1 MRPAGSRGCCGR
13 RAALGRAD
21 PGSGWGRR
29 VSSTHAGAAGRAQG
43 AGRSMA
49 EAQQSRMQAAIDS
62 MVHGLERENIRKM
75 QATALEES
83 GLWLPAAHSQPALFP
98 ALQGHMFRC
107 SADCCE
113 NDKASMQ
120 QVHHCIERCHAPL
133 AQAQAV
139 VTKELERFQDRLA
152 RCTMHCNDK
161 AKDSLDSG
169 SKEQQVKQQL
179 ESCVTKCV
187 DDHMHLIPSM
197 TKKMK
202 ETLAA
207 ITQ

>member
-1 MRPAGSRGCCGR
+1 
-13 RAALGRAD
+13 
-21 PGSGWGRR
+21 
-29 VSSTHAGAAGRAQG
+29 
-43 AGRSMA
+43 MA
-49 EAQQSRMQAAIDS
+49 EAPQSRMQEAIDS
-62 MVHGLERENIRKM
+62 MVQGLERENIRKM
-75 QATALEES
+75 Q
-83 GLWLPAAHSQPALFP
+83 GN
-98 ALQGHMFRC
+98 MFRC

-113 NDKASMQ
+113 NDMASMQ

-133 AQAQAV
+133 ARAQAV

-187 DDHMHLIPSM
+187 DDHVHLIPSM

-207 ITQ
+207 IAQ

>member
-1 MRPAGSRGCCGR
+1 MCIGSVGFGFV
-13 RAALGRAD
+13 L
-21 PGSGWGRR
+21 
-29 VSSTHAGAAGRAQG
+29 
-43 AGRSMA
+43 
-49 EAQQSRMQAAIDS
+49 
-62 MVHGLERENIRKM
+62 L
-75 QATALEES
+75 QATALEKPS
-83 GLWLPAAHSQPALFP
+83 LWLHRACNPIPASILSHS
-98 ALQGHMFRC
+98 LQGNMFRC
-107 SADCCE
+107 SAGCCE
-113 NDKASMQ
+113 NNTASMQ

-187 DDHMHLIPSM
+187 DDHVHLIPSM

-207 ITQ
+207 IAQ

>member
-1 MRPAGSRGCCGR
+1 MR
-13 RAALGRAD
+13 ALQL
-21 PGSGWGRR
+21 
-29 VSSTHAGAAGRAQG
+29 AAG
-43 AGRSMA
+43 SMA
-49 EAQQSRMQAAIDS
+49 EAQQSRIQEAIES
-62 MVHGLERENIRKM
+62 MVQGLERENIRRM
-75 QATALEES
+75 Q
-83 GLWLPAAHSQPALFP
+83 GN
-98 ALQGHMFRC
+98 MFRC
-107 SADCCE
+107 SASCCE

-133 AQAQAV
+133 AQAQAI

-169 SKEQQVKQQL
+169 NKEQQVKQQL

-187 DDHMHLIPSM
+187 DDHVHLIPSM

-207 ITQ
+207 IAQ